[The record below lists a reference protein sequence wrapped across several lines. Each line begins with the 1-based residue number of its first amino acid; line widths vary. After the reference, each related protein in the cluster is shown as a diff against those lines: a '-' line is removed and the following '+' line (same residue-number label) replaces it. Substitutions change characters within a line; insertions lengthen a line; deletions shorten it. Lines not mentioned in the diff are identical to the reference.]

1 MHRGRPRRAA
11 GNLRRCLNVYPE
23 LPPLLLVAE
32 APGPWAARPN
42 ARRGEIGAACTY
54 VRHSS
59 QGGARKFETGMRA
72 VFDET
77 SLASAA

>member
-1 MHRGRPRRAA
+1 
-11 GNLRRCLNVYPE
+11 
-23 LPPLLLVAE
+23 VAE

-54 VRHSS
+54 VRHPS